1 MDNNYPNSL
10 NNIQTDTLGD
20 NSGLTLR
27 DILVIVLD
35 HWKWFVLS
43 AVVCLLAGILYVL
56 HYTPVYSRSASILI
70 KEDMK
75 SSSALDVTSS
85 FSDLGFGVS
94 RVNVNNELVNF
105 QSPDLMMSVVR
116 NLDLDVSYSS
126 KGTFHSIPR
135 YGNNLPIKV
144 RFLSVEFNEP
154 ASLTVTPSDSSHV
167 ILSHF
172 TKDKLK
178 DEETTLIVAYGDTT
192 DTPAGR
198 IVVERAFTFAQ
209 QEFTD
214 PIYVNRVG
222 YRAATNRC
230 MSSLTASL
238 SGKNTTVIELTYK
251 DVIIQRADDILWMVI
266 NVYNENWIKDKNI
279 ISTSANE
286 FINERLSI
294 IEQELGSVD
303 QTIVSFRSSHRLPD
317 NNAVS
322 QDMQLSTEAGKL
334 LIDLNNQLS
343 IAHILRSDV
352 LGASAGAL
360 LPANVGLSDA
370 NTQSLITQFNTDML
384 QRNRLAENSSE
395 DNLLVKDLDGQMAS
409 LRQAILTSLDNYI
422 KSLNIQIRSTEQV
435 QHDFDARV
443 IAVPRQA
450 GEILSDER
458 QQKVKEALYIFLLQ
472 KREENELSQAFTAY
486 TTRLIASPGGSS
498 SPVAPNKK
506 MILLAAL
513 ILGLAMPFGF
523 LYLREVLNTTVRGRK
538 DMENLSVPFLGEIP
552 SISAK
557 KHFHERALAWI
568 RTVAGKSTYEEKKRE
583 IVVKEH
589 SRNVVNEAFR
599 VVRTNLEFMRSTD
612 NGSQVI
618 MVTSFNVN
626 SGKTFISTNL
636 PAALAV
642 KNRRVL
648 VIDLD
653 LRKLTLSLLVDK
665 PKKGVADYLSGKT
678 DDFESLIVHDVEG
691 SSLDIMPVGM
701 MPPNPAEL
709 LAEPRLGK
717 MLGALRSHY
726 DYIFLDC
733 PPIGIVTDPDVV
745 APLADSCI
753 LVVMAG
759 LTERTMLPQLDHY
772 YTSKRYNNIS
782 VVLNGTERIGHYGYK
797 YGYGYGKYGYG
808 YSYGYGY
815 HTYGL
820 SEEEA

>member
-1 MDNNYPNSL
+1 MENSYPNPI
-10 NNIQTDTLGD
+10 NTQTDSMPEE
-20 NSGLTLR
+20 SGLTLR

-43 AVVCLLAGILYVL
+43 AVVCLLAGFLYVL

-85 FSDLGFGVS
+85 FSDMGFGVS

-126 KGTFHSIPR
+126 KGTFHNIPL
-135 YGNNLPIKV
+135 YGNSLPVKV
-144 RFLSVEFNEP
+144 RFLSVEFNET
-154 ASLTVTPSDSSHV
+154 ASLTVSPADSLHV

-172 TKDKLK
+172 VRGNVK
-178 DEETTLIVAYGDTT
+178 DETTNVRVAYGDTT

-198 IVVERAFTFAQ
+198 ILVERAFTFEQ
-209 QEFTD
+209 QDFTE
-214 PIYVNRVG
+214 PIFVNRVG
-222 YRAATNRC
+222 YRTATNRC

-251 DVIIQRADDILWMVI
+251 DVIVQRADDVLWMII

-303 QTIVSFRSSHRLPD
+303 KTIVSFRSSHRLPD

-498 SPVAPNKK
+498 SPIAPNKK
-506 MILLAAL
+506 MILLAAF
-513 ILGLAMPFGF
+513 ILGLAIPFGF
-523 LYLREVLNTTVRGRK
+523 LYMREVMNTTVRSRK

-568 RTVAGKSTYEEKKRE
+568 RSATGKSTYEEKKRE

-589 SRNVVNEAFR
+589 SRNTVNEAFR
-599 VVRTNLEFMRSTD
+599 VVRTNLEFMRNTD
-612 NGSQVI
+612 SGSQVI

-636 PAALAV
+636 PAAMAV

-653 LRKLTLSLLVDK
+653 LRKLTLSLLVGK

-678 DDFESLIVHDVEG
+678 DDFESLIVHDVDG
-691 SSLDIMPVGM
+691 STMDIMPVGM

-717 MLGALRSHY
+717 MLNALRSHY

-759 LTERTMLPQLDHY
+759 LTERSMLPQLDHY
-772 YTSKRYNNIS
+772 YSSKRYNNIS
-782 VVLNGTERIGHYGYK
+782 VILNGTERIGHYGYK

-808 YSYGYGY
+808 YGY
-815 HTYGL
+815 HTYGS
-820 SEEEA
+820 SEVA

>member
-1 MDNNYPNSL
+1 MDSNYSNSL
-10 NNIQTDTLGD
+10 NTQTDTLEGD
-20 NSGLTLR
+20 NGLTLR
-27 DILVIVLD
+27 DIVAIVLN

-43 AVVCLLAGILYVL
+43 ALICLLAGTLYVL

-126 KGTFHSIPR
+126 KGTFHNIPR
-135 YGNNLPIKV
+135 YGNSLPIKV
-144 RFLSVEFNEP
+144 RFLSVEFNES
-154 ASLTVTPSDSSHV
+154 ASLTVSPADSMHV

-172 TKDKLK
+172 VRGKEKYH
-178 DEETTLIVAYGDTT
+178 ETVLMVAYGDTV

-198 IVVERAFTFAQ
+198 ILVERAFTFGQ
-209 QEFTD
+209 QDFTE
-214 PIYVNRVG
+214 PIFVNRVG
-222 YRAATNRC
+222 YRTATDRC
-230 MSSLTASL
+230 MRGLTASL

-251 DVIIQRADDILWMVI
+251 DVVVQRADDVLWMII

-303 QTIVSFRSSHRLPD
+303 KAIVSFRSSHRLPD

-370 NTQSLITQFNTDML
+370 NTQSLITQFNNDML

-422 KSLNIQIRSTEQV
+422 KSLNIQISSTEQV

-486 TTRLIASPGGSS
+486 TTRIISSPGGSN

-506 MILLAAL
+506 MILLVAL
-513 ILGLAMPFGF
+513 FLGLAIPFGF
-523 LYLREVLNTTVRGRK
+523 LYLREILNTSVRGRK

-552 SISAK
+552 SVAPK
-557 KHFHERALAWI
+557 KHFHERALEWLRFI
-568 RTVAGKSTYEEKKRE
+568 AGKSSHEEKKRE

-589 SRNVVNEAFR
+589 SRDVVNESFR
-599 VVRTNLEFMRSTD
+599 VVRTNMEFMRNTTD
-612 NGSQVI
+612 GGSQVV

-636 PAALAV
+636 PAAIAL

-653 LRKLTLSLLVDK
+653 LRKLTLSLLVGK

-678 DDFESLIVHDVEG
+678 DDFESLIVHNVDG
-691 SSLDIMPVGM
+691 SKMDIMPVGI

-717 MLGALRSHY
+717 MLSSLRSQY

-759 LTERTMLPQLDHY
+759 LTERSMLPQLDHY

-782 VVLNGTERIGHYGYK
+782 VILNGTECIGHYGYK
-797 YGYGYGKYGYG
+797 YSYSYGK
-808 YSYGYGY
+808 YGYGY

-820 SEEEA
+820 PQEA

>member
-1 MDNNYPNSL
+1 MENNYPNS
-10 NNIQTDTLGD
+10 NIIQTDSQTENG
-20 NSGLTLR
+20 GLTLR
-27 DILVIVLD
+27 DILAIVLD

-43 AVVCLLAGILYVL
+43 SIVCLLAGILYVL

-75 SSSALDVTSS
+75 NTSVLDVTSS

-116 NLDLDVSYSS
+116 NLDLDVNYSS

-135 YGNNLPIKV
+135 YGSSLPIKV
-144 RFLSVEFNEP
+144 SFLSVEFNEP
-154 ASLTVTPSDSSHV
+154 ASLTVSPADSLHV

-172 TKDKLK
+172 IRNNVK
-178 DEETTLIVAYGDTT
+178 DEETKVLVAYGDTA

-198 IVVERAFTFAQ
+198 ILVERANQLEQLELT
-209 QEFTD
+209 E
-214 PIYVNRVG
+214 PIFVNRVG
-222 YRAATNRC
+222 YRTATNSC
-230 MSSLTASL
+230 MSRLTASL
-238 SGKNTTVIELTYK
+238 SGKNTTVIDLTYK
-251 DVIIQRADDILWMVI
+251 DVIIQRADDVLWMII

-303 QTIVSFRSSHRLPD
+303 RTIVSFRSSHRLPD
-317 NNAVS
+317 NNAIS
-322 QDMQLSTEAGKL
+322 QDMQLSTEAEKL

-343 IAHILRSDV
+343 IARFLRSDV

-370 NTQSLITQFNTDML
+370 NTQSLITQFNSDML

-422 KSLNIQIRSTEQV
+422 KSLNIQISSTEQV
-435 QHDFDARV
+435 QRNSDARV

-486 TTRLIASPGGSS
+486 TTRLVASPGGSS
-498 SPVAPNKK
+498 NPVAPNKK

-513 ILGLAMPFGF
+513 ILGLAIPFGF
-523 LYLREVLNTTVRGRK
+523 LYLREVLNTTVRGKK
-538 DMENLSVPFLGEIP
+538 DLEYLSVPFLGEIP

-557 KHFHERALAWI
+557 KHFHERAIAWVRYI
-568 RTVAGKSTYEEKKRE
+568 AGKSHHEEKKRE

-589 SRNVVNEAFR
+589 SRDVINEAFR
-599 VVRTNLEFMRSTD
+599 VVRTNLEFMHRADSQ
-612 NGSQVI
+612 SQVI
-618 MVTSFNVN
+618 MITSFNVN

-636 PAALAV
+636 SAALAI
-642 KNRRVL
+642 KHRRVL

-678 DDFESLIVHDVEG
+678 DDFRSLIVHNADG
-691 SSLDIMPVGM
+691 SQLDIMPVGM

-709 LAEPRLGK
+709 LAEPRLGE
-717 MLGALRSHY
+717 MLSELRSDY

-745 APLADSCI
+745 APLVDSCI

-759 LTERTMLPQLDHY
+759 LTERSILPQLDHY

-782 VVLNGTERIGHYGYK
+782 VILNGIERIGHYGYK
-797 YGYGYGKYGYG
+797 YGYTYGK
-808 YSYGYGY
+808 YGYGY
-815 HTYGL
+815 HTYG
-820 SEEEA
+820 SIEE

>member
-1 MDNNYPNSL
+1 MENSYPYPINT
-10 NNIQTDTLGD
+10 QTDSMPENDGITI
-20 NSGLTLR
+20 R
-27 DILVIVLD
+27 DILAMVLD

-43 AVVCLLAGILYVL
+43 VVVCLLAGILHVL
-56 HYTPVYSRSASILI
+56 HYTPLYSRSASVLI

-85 FSDLGFGVS
+85 FSDMGFGVS

-105 QSPDLMMSVVR
+105 KSPDLMLSVVR
-116 NLDLDVSYSS
+116 NLDLDVSYST
-126 KGTFHSIPR
+126 KGTFHNVPR
-135 YGNNLPIKV
+135 YGSTLPVKV

-154 ASLTVTPSDSSHV
+154 ASLTVSPADSSHV

-172 TKDKLK
+172 VRGNVK
-178 DEETTLIVAYGDTT
+178 DETTSVRVAYGDTT

-198 IVVERAFTFAQ
+198 VMVERAFPLGK
-209 QEFTD
+209 QELKE
-214 PIYVNRVG
+214 PIYVKRVG
-222 YRAATNRC
+222 YRTATNSYLSR
-230 MSSLTASL
+230 LTASL
-238 SGKNTTVIELTYK
+238 SGKNTTVIDLTYK
-251 DVIIQRADDILWMVI
+251 DVNIQRADDVLWMII

-294 IEQELGSVD
+294 IEQELGAVD
-303 QTIVSFRSSHRLPD
+303 RTIVSFRSSHRLPD
-317 NNAVS
+317 NNTVS

-343 IAHILRSDV
+343 IARFLRSDV

-422 KSLNIQIRSTEQV
+422 KSLNIQISSTEQV
-435 QHDFDARV
+435 QRNSDERV
-443 IAVPRQA
+443 IDVPRQA

-486 TTRLIASPGGSS
+486 TTRLVASPGGSS

-506 MILLAAL
+506 MILLAAF
-513 ILGLAMPFGF
+513 ILGLAIPFGF
-523 LYLREVLNTTVRGRK
+523 LYLREVMNTTVRGKK
-538 DMENLSVPFLGEIP
+538 DLENLSVPYLGEIP
-552 SISAK
+552 SITEK
-557 KHFHERALAWI
+557 KYFHNRFLSWL
-568 RTVAGKSTYEEKKRE
+568 RTIAGKSPYEETKRE
-583 IVVKEH
+583 IVVKAQ
-589 SRNVVNEAFR
+589 SRDVINEAFR
-599 VVRTNLEFMRSTD
+599 VMRTNLEFMHRANS
-612 NGSQVI
+612 GSQVI

-636 PAALAV
+636 PTTLALQH
-642 KNRRVL
+642 RRVL

-653 LRKLTLSLLVDK
+653 LRKRSLSLLVDR
-665 PKKGVADYLSGKT
+665 PKRGVADYLSGKT
-678 DDFESLIVHDVEG
+678 DDFESLIVHEAEG
-691 SSLDIMPVGM
+691 SPLDIMPVGM

-709 LAEPRLGK
+709 LAEPRLSE
-717 MLGALRSHY
+717 MLKALRSKY

-745 APLADSCI
+745 APLADSSI
-753 LVVMAG
+753 IVVMAG
-759 LTERTMLPQLDHY
+759 LTERSMLPQLDHY
-772 YTSKRYNNIS
+772 YTSKRYNNIC
-782 VVLNGTERIGHYGYK
+782 VVLNGTERAGHYGYK
-797 YGYGYGKYGYG
+797 YGYAYGKYGYG
-808 YSYGYGY
+808 YHSHDAYYGD
-815 HTYGL
+815 
-820 SEEEA
+820 

>member
-1 MDNNYPNSL
+1 MEDNYSNSNIVYTESQIE
-10 NNIQTDTLGD
+10 NN
-20 NSGLTLR
+20 GLSLR
-27 DILVIVLD
+27 DIMVIVLD

-43 AVVCLLAGILYVL
+43 SIVCLLAGILYVL

-70 KEDMK
+70 KEDIK
-75 SSSALDVTSS
+75 NTSALDVTSS

-116 NLDLDVSYSS
+116 NLDLDVNYSS
-126 KGTFHSIPR
+126 KGTFHNIPR
-135 YGNNLPIKV
+135 YGTNLPIKV

-154 ASLTVTPSDSSHV
+154 ASLTVSPADSLHV

-172 TKDKLK
+172 VRNKEK
-178 DEETTLIVAYGDTT
+178 DEETSVLVAYGDTA

-198 IVVERAFTFAQ
+198 ILVERASTLGQ
-209 QEFTD
+209 QKLTE
-214 PIYVNRVG
+214 PIFVNRVD
-222 YRAATNRC
+222 YWTATNSC
-230 MSSLTASL
+230 MSRLTASL
-238 SGKNTTVIELTYK
+238 SGKNTTVIDLTYK
-251 DVIIQRADDILWMVI
+251 DVIIQRADDVLWMII
-266 NVYNENWIKDKNI
+266 NVYNENWIKDKNV

-286 FINERLSI
+286 FINERLNI

-303 QTIVSFRSSHRLPD
+303 RTIVSFRSSHRLPD
-317 NNAVS
+317 HNAIS
-322 QDMQLSTEAGKL
+322 QDMQLSTEAEKL

-343 IAHILRSDV
+343 IARFLRSDV

-370 NTQSLITQFNTDML
+370 NTQSLITQFNSDML

-422 KSLNIQIRSTEQV
+422 KSLNIKISSTEQI
-435 QHDFDARV
+435 QRNSDARV
-443 IAVPRQA
+443 IDVPRQA

-486 TTRLIASPGGSS
+486 TTRLVASPGGSS
-498 SPVAPNKK
+498 NPVAPNKI
-506 MILLAAL
+506 MILIAAF
-513 ILGLAMPFGF
+513 IIGLAMPFGY
-523 LYLREVLNTTVRGRK
+523 LYLREVLNTSVRGKR
-538 DMENLSVPFLGEIP
+538 DLENLSVPYLGEIP
-552 SISAK
+552 SISVR
-557 KHFHERALAWI
+557 KHFHERAIEWI
-568 RTVAGKSTYEEKKRE
+568 RYLTGKTHHEEKKRK

-589 SRNVVNEAFR
+589 SRDVVNEAFR
-599 VVRTNLEFMRSTD
+599 VVRTNLEFMHKAD
-612 NGSQVI
+612 NSSQVI
-618 MVTSFNVN
+618 MVTSFNAN

-636 PAALAV
+636 SAALAI
-642 KNRRVL
+642 KHRRVL

-678 DDFESLIVHDVEG
+678 DDFKSLIIHNADG
-691 SSLDIMPVGM
+691 SQLDIMPVGM

-709 LAEPRLGK
+709 LAEPRLAE
-717 MLGALRSHY
+717 MLNELKSNY

-745 APLADSCI
+745 APLVDSCI

-759 LTERTMLPQLDHY
+759 LTERSMLPQLDQY

-782 VVLNGTERIGHYGYK
+782 VILNGTEKIGHYGYK
-797 YGYGYGKYGYG
+797 YGYGYTYGK
-808 YSYGYGY
+808 YGYGY
-815 HTYGL
+815 HTYG
-820 SEEEA
+820 SED

>member
-1 MDNNYPNSL
+1 MDNSYPNSI
-10 NNIQTDTLGD
+10 NIQTESLPED
-20 NSGLTLR
+20 SGLTLR
-27 DILVIVLD
+27 DILGMVLD
-35 HWKWFVLS
+35 HWKWFILS
-43 AVVCLLAGILYVL
+43 AVVCLLAGILHVL
-56 HYTPVYSRSASILI
+56 HYTPVYSRRASILI

-105 QSPDLMMSVVR
+105 QSPDLIMSVVR
-116 NLDLDVSYSS
+116 NLNLDVSYSS
-126 KGTFHSIPR
+126 KGLFHSVPR
-135 YGNNLPIKV
+135 YGNTLPIKV

-154 ASLTVTPSDSSHV
+154 ASVTVSPAGTSHI

-172 TKDKLK
+172 SKGNVKD
-178 DEETTLIVAYGDTT
+178 DETILRVEYGDTT

-198 IVVERAFTFAQ
+198 ILVERAPALVE
-209 QEFTD
+209 QELSE

-222 YRAATNRC
+222 YRTATNSCLSR
-230 MSSLTASL
+230 LTASL
-238 SGKNTTVIELTYK
+238 SGKNTTVIDLTYK
-251 DVIIQRADDILWMVI
+251 DVNIQRADDVLWMII

-303 QTIVSFRSSHRLPD
+303 RTIVSFRSSHRLPD
-317 NNAVS
+317 NNTVS

-343 IAHILRSDV
+343 IARFLRSDV

-370 NTQSLITQFNTDML
+370 NTQSLINQFNNDML

-422 KSLNIQIRSTEQV
+422 KSLNIQISSTEQV
-435 QHDFDARV
+435 QRSSDERV

-486 TTRLIASPGGSS
+486 TTRLVASPGGSS
-498 SPVAPNKK
+498 APVAPNKK
-506 MILLAAL
+506 MILLAAF
-513 ILGLAMPFGF
+513 IIGLAIPFGF
-523 LYLREVLNTTVRGRK
+523 LYLREVLDTTVRGRK
-538 DMENLSVPFLGEIP
+538 DLENLSVPYLGEIP
-552 SISAK
+552 SVASK
-557 KHFHERALAWI
+557 KYFHKRLIAWLRSI
-568 RTVAGKSTYEEKKRE
+568 AGKSTNEEKKRE
-583 IVVKEH
+583 IVVKAH
-589 SRNVVNEAFR
+589 NRDVINEAFR
-599 VVRTNLEFMRSTD
+599 VMRTNLEFMNRTD
-612 NGSQVI
+612 NGCQVI

-636 PAALAV
+636 PTTLAV
-642 KNRRVL
+642 QNRRVL

-653 LRKLTLSLLVDK
+653 LRKRSLSLLVDR
-665 PKKGVADYLSGKT
+665 PPRGVADYLSGKT
-678 DDFESLIVHDVEG
+678 DDYESLIIHEAGGSPMDV
-691 SSLDIMPVGM
+691 MPVGL

-709 LAEPRLGK
+709 LAEPRMAE
-717 MLGALRSHY
+717 MLKALRTKY

-745 APLADSCI
+745 APLVDSCI
-753 LVVMAG
+753 LVVMVG
-759 LTERTMLPQLDHY
+759 LTERSMLPQLDRF
-772 YTSKRYNNIS
+772 YTSKRYNNIC
-782 VVLNGTERIGHYGYK
+782 VVLNGTERTGRYSNK
-797 YGYGYGKYGYG
+797 YGYAYGKYGYG
-808 YSYGYGY
+808 YHSHDVYYGD
-815 HTYGL
+815 
-820 SEEEA
+820 